1 MVSPVLRDIAT
12 VSDMSHALKDIDELT
27 VYNVLDQLRRSGYS
41 DAEINRFA
49 DQAIAAETIR
59 RQFVRGRK

>member
-12 VSDMSHALKDIDELT
+12 VSDMSYALKDIEELT
-27 VYNVLDQLRRSGYS
+27 DRNVLDKLRRSGYS
-41 DAEINRFA
+41 DADIDRFA
-49 DQAIAAETIR
+49 EQAVAAEAIR